1 MFEALGQHLSV
12 FREAW
17 RHERA
22 QKSNRKAWSD
32 HAFLPAALEV
42 MERPASPAGRAMIWT
57 LVVFFVAAV
66 GWATFSHVDVVATA
80 TGKTLP
86 RDRVK
91 HIQASE
97 LGIVRAIYVEDG
109 QRVTEG
115 TALID
120 LDPTVAGAEEGQAEY
135 HLRVAAVGAARV
147 QVLLGYLDN
156 GMTVFEPPREL
167 SSAERAR
174 EEQLIASR
182 VGEYEA
188 TLASLSREK
197 EEQQAELVT
206 VSTELAKLR
215 ETLPLVG
222 EQLSARRELM
232 EKGLSPK
239 VLFLELQER
248 YIGHQKNISIQE
260 EQIKRVEASIRA
272 TESRAEQYRQEFR
285 KELMQELT
293 EAHDQIALRTA
304 ELEKASRRN
313 ALQKLTAPVNGT
325 VQQLAVHTIGGVV
338 QPAEPLMVIVPD
350 GEDLVIEAM
359 VLNKDIGAI
368 AVGDP
373 VEVKL
378 EAFPFTKY
386 GVIPGQVDSLSLDA
400 IQDEKLGLVYTARI
414 SLDRTYIKV
423 EGRNIHLGA
432 GMNVTAEIKTDERRL
447 IEFLLAPLLRYRD
460 EALRER

>member
-1 MFEALGQHLSV
+1 VFEALGRHLSV
-12 FREAW
+12 FGEAW
-17 RHERA
+17 RHERT
-22 QKSNRKAWSD
+22 QKANRKAWSD

-42 MERPASPAGRAMIWT
+42 MERPASPAGRAMIWI
-57 LVVFFVAAV
+57 LVVFFVVAM
-66 GWATFSHVDVVATA
+66 GWAIFSHVDVVATA

-97 LGIVRAIYVEDG
+97 LGVVRAIHVEDG
-109 QRVTEG
+109 QRVTKD

-135 HLRVAAVGAARV
+135 YLRVAAVAAARV
-147 QVLLGYLDN
+147 QALFSYLESGAAVID
-156 GMTVFEPPREL
+156 PPQEL
-167 SSAERAR
+167 SGPESLR

-188 TLASLSREK
+188 TLASLAREK

-206 VSTELAKLR
+206 VRTELAKLR
-215 ETLPLVG
+215 ETLPLVE

-260 EQIKRVEASIRA
+260 EQMKRVEASIRA

-293 EAHDQIALRTA
+293 DAYDQIALRTA

-313 ALQKLTAPVNGT
+313 ALQQLASPVDGT

-350 GEDLVIEAM
+350 GGDLMVEAM
-359 VLNKDIGAI
+359 ILNKDIGSVE
-368 AVGDP
+368 VGDP

-386 GVIPGQVDSLSLDA
+386 GVIHGRLDSLSLDA
-400 IQDEKLGLVYTARI
+400 IQDENLGLVYAARI
-414 SLDRTYIKV
+414 TLEQTHINV
-423 EGRNIHLGA
+423 TGRDIPLGA
-432 GMNVTAEIKTDERRL
+432 GMAVTAEIKTGERRL